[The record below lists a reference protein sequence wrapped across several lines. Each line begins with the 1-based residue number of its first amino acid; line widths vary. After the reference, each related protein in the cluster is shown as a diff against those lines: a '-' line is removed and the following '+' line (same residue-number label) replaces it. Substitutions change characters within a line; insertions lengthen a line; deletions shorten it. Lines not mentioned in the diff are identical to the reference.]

1 MTSGCPVNEMDPEQS
16 PFRARSHH
24 NWRLDMVVLLRRMLP
39 LVVLA
44 VAASRVSAQDVAN
57 PYYKFWS
64 KSKPGATVVLKETT
78 KLSGAAAASAPEGT
92 DVKIVTYKLAE
103 LNDDKAVVET
113 RVTQQENF
121 GFVESAP
128 TRHIYPAK
136 MSKAVLEDL
145 LEETGAKGVAATLK
159 VGDKELKVMAL
170 TGSLKKGG
178 EEVDF
183 KIWLSDEIPGGIVKR
198 VRTTKVKGE
207 VVAETTV
214 ELVSFKKS

>member
-1 MTSGCPVNEMDPEQS
+1 MGVFLRRVLPV
-16 PFRARSHH
+16 
-24 NWRLDMVVLLRRMLP
+24 VVL
-39 LVVLA
+39 
-44 VAASRVSAQDVAN
+44 VAAAPLVSAQDQVAN

-92 DVKIVTYKLAE
+92 DVKTVTYKLAE
-103 LNDDKAVVET
+103 LNDEKAVVET

-121 GFVESAP
+121 GYVESAP

-170 TGSLKKGG
+170 TGSMKKGG
-178 EEVDF
+178 EDVDF
-183 KIWLSDEIPGGIVKR
+183 KIWLSDEVPGGIVKR
-198 VRTTKVKGE
+198 LRTTKVNGE

-214 ELVSFKKS
+214 ELVSYKKGD

>member
-1 MTSGCPVNEMDPEQS
+1 
-16 PFRARSHH
+16 
-24 NWRLDMVVLLRRMLP
+24 MVALLRRLLP
-39 LVVLA
+39 LAVL
-44 VAASRVSAQDVAN
+44 VAAAPLVSAQDQVAN

-92 DVKIVTYKLAE
+92 DVKTVTYKLVE

-121 GFVESAP
+121 GYVESAP

-136 MSKAVLEDL
+136 MSKDVLEEL

-159 VGDKELKVMAL
+159 VGDKEVKVMAL
-170 TGSLKKGG
+170 SGTMKKGN
-178 EEVDF
+178 EVVDF
-183 KIWLSDEIPGGIVKR
+183 KIWLSDEVPGGIVKR
-198 VRTTKVKGE
+198 VRTTKVDGE

-214 ELVSFKKS
+214 ELVSYKKGG

>member
-1 MTSGCPVNEMDPEQS
+1 
-16 PFRARSHH
+16 
-24 NWRLDMVVLLRRMLP
+24 MVALLRGVLP
-39 LVVLA
+39 LVVL
-44 VAASRVSAQDVAN
+44 VAAAPLVSAEEQEQVTN

-64 KSKPGATVVLKETT
+64 TSKPGATAVLKETT

-103 LNDDKAVVET
+103 LNDKRAVVEA
-113 RVTQQENF
+113 RVTQREDF
-121 GFVESAP
+121 GYVEAAP

-136 MSKAVLEDL
+136 MSKKALEDL

-170 TGSLKKGG
+170 SGTMKKKG

-183 KIWLSDEIPGGIVKR
+183 KIWLCDEVPGGIVKR
-198 VRTTKVKGE
+198 VRTTKVDGE
-207 VVAETTV
+207 VVAVTTV
-214 ELVSFKKS
+214 ELESYKEGE

>member
-1 MTSGCPVNEMDPEQS
+1 
-16 PFRARSHH
+16 
-24 NWRLDMVVLLRRMLP
+24 MVVLLRRVLP
-39 LVVLA
+39 LLVL
-44 VAASRVSAQDVAN
+44 VAAAPLVCAEDVAN

-64 KSKPGATVVLKETT
+64 KSKPGATVVYKETT

-92 DVKIVTYKLAE
+92 DVKTVTYKLAE
-103 LNDDKAVVET
+103 LTDGKAVVET
-113 RVTQQENF
+113 RVIQQENF

-136 MSKAVLEDL
+136 MSKAILEDL

-170 TGSLKKGG
+170 SGKMKKGS
-178 EEVDF
+178 EDIDF
-183 KIWLSDEIPGGIVKR
+183 KIWLADEVPGGIVKR
-198 VRTTKVKGE
+198 IRTTKVNGE

-214 ELVSFKKS
+214 ELVSFKKGD

>member
-1 MTSGCPVNEMDPEQS
+1 M
-16 PFRARSHH
+16 ARFLC
-24 NWRLDMVVLLRRMLP
+24 WMLP
-39 LVVLA
+39 LVILMAA
-44 VAASRVSAQDVAN
+44 VPLVSAQDQVAN

-64 KSKPGATVVLKETT
+64 KSKPGATVVYKETT
-78 KLSGAAAASAPEGT
+78 KLSGAAKESAPEGT
-92 DVKIVTYKLAE
+92 DVKTVTYKLVE
-103 LNDDKAVVET
+103 VNDEKAVVEA
-113 RVTQQENF
+113 RVTQRENF

-136 MSKAVLEDL
+136 MSKEVLEDL

-170 TGSLKKGG
+170 TGTMKKKAG

-183 KIWLSDEIPGGIVKR
+183 KIWLSDEVPGGIVKR
-198 VRTTKVKGE
+198 QRTAKVKGE

-214 ELVSFKKS
+214 ELVSYKMGG